1 MRKEVES
8 SAGALLIRIGR
19 KGARGLEVGALP
31 LHGRHARGTRRPFEA
46 FHRAAGGYRCGH
58 GGAQVWASYGPIWF
72 MGPKQS
78 LFTSACS
85 TFFIKALWSFEQYN
99 SG

>member
-1 MRKEVES
+1 MRVRKQVES

-31 LHGRHARGTRRPFEA
+31 VHGRPALGTRRPFEA
-46 FHRAAGGYRCGH
+46 FHRAAGGYWCGH

-72 MGPKQS
+72 MGPKRS
-78 LFTSACS
+78 LLYTACS
-85 TFFIKALWSFEQYN
+85 TFLI
-99 SG
+99 

>member
-1 MRKEVES
+1 MRKQVES

-19 KGARGLEVGALP
+19 KVARGLEVGALP
-31 LHGRHARGTRRPFEA
+31 VHGRHALGTRRPFEA

-78 LFTSACS
+78 LVYT
-85 TFFIKALWSFEQYN
+85 
-99 SG
+99 